1 MAHLELNEIE
11 VNGYVEQGFEKV
23 KEEFIK
29 NFTDRKDIGAACSVY
44 VEGKK
49 VVDLWGGFS
58 NLDTKTKWTEDTL
71 QLIFSSTKGIT
82 ATMANILLQQGKLEE
97 DALVSD
103 YWPEFKQNSKETI
116 TVKQLLS
123 HKAGLL
129 FVEDPHS
136 LEDVI
141 SWNPIIES
149 LEKQAPFFQPGTE
162 HGYHALTFGWLV
174 GELILRAGGFQKFS
188 QAVNSLISS
197 PLNLNLYVGLDDSM
211 SDKVSKLIPIRAPI
225 DPDLKA
231 IYDQV
236 MAEDSIVAKALFT
249 PKPALSDMHI
259 WNNKKVFP
267 ASVPAANG
275 ICDARSLAKMYA
287 ACVTEI
293 DGIRLLNDAQLDK
306 ATVRQT
312 FGADRILF
320 FDTSFGLGYMLPGLF
335 SLYSG
340 EDGFGHDGAGG
351 SHSFGDKKHK
361 IGFAYVMNKM
371 EASINGDPR
380 SRALTDAVYNIVGEK
395 SPSEFLK

>member
-174 GELILRAGGFQKFS
+174 GELILRAAGFQKFS

>member
-141 SWNPIIES
+141 SWYPIIES

-174 GELILRAGGFQKFS
+174 GELILRAAGFQKFS

>member
-1 MAHLELNEIE
+1 LAHLELNEIE

-141 SWNPIIES
+141 SWYPIIES

-174 GELILRAGGFQKFS
+174 GELILRAAGFQKFS